1 VSQPLPPASSRR
13 AAFVRL
19 AILAALVAAAA
30 LVAWR
35 AGFFELRDP
44 RSLAA
49 AVRRVRTAPAVAPLF
64 VAVYAVVAA
73 FGLPATPL
81 TLAGGAIFGTA
92 LGSLLNWLGAV
103 LGATGSFLLA
113 RHLGRDAFRR
123 LVGRLTGGD
132 RLGRLDA
139 LGERRGFAT
148 LLRLRL
154 LPVVPFNVLSFAAGL
169 AGVTL
174 RAFVAATALGIIP
187 GTIVYTYFADSLLA
201 GVEGASR
208 RAFVRAA
215 VAAGLLLALSFLPP
229 LVRRLRRG
237 GERGLRDERA
247 SSTEE
252 S

>member
-1 VSQPLPPASSRR
+1 MSQPSAQTRR

-19 AILAALVAAAA
+19 AVLAALVGAAA

-35 AGFFELRDP
+35 LGFFELRDP
-44 RSLAA
+44 RRLVG
-49 AVRRVRTAPAVAPLF
+49 AVRRVRTVRAVAPLF
-64 VAVYAVVAA
+64 VLVYAGVAA

-113 RHLGRDAFRR
+113 RRLGRDAFRQ
-123 LVGRLTGGD
+123 LVGRWGD
-132 RLGRLDA
+132 RLDE

-174 RAFVAATALGIIP
+174 RAYVAATALGIIP

-208 RAFVRAA
+208 QAFARAA
-215 VAAGLLLALSFLPP
+215 VAAALLLALSFLPP

-237 GERGLRDERA
+237 GG
-247 SSTEE
+247 S
-252 S
+252 